1 MADETTTAE
10 EELAEELSQ
19 EHTGAGPG
27 FVLGTV
33 LGILA
38 GAAAATLFAPAT
50 GEELRHRFSEESGW
64 QEDGESAPQASGPE
78 TTVERVR
85 TLLTRVR
92 SRMKEATTEGREAAH
107 EVEEEQRARFA
118 ELTKND

>member
-10 EELAEELSQ
+10 EELVEELS
-19 EHTGAGPG
+19 EERTGAGPG
-27 FVLGTV
+27 FILGTV

-50 GEELRHRFSEESGW
+50 GEEFRHRFSEH
-64 QEDGESAPQASGPE
+64 EDGESAPRAAGSE
-78 TTVERVR
+78 TPVERVR

-92 SRMKEATTEGREAAH
+92 SRMKDATAEGREAAH
-107 EVEEEQRARFA
+107 EAEEEHLARYA

>member
-1 MADETTTAE
+1 MADEITAAE
-10 EELAEELSQ
+10 EELVEELSE
-19 EHTGAGPG
+19 EHAGAGPG
-27 FVLGTV
+27 FILGTV

-64 QEDGESAPQASGPE
+64 REDGESAPQASGPE
-78 TTVERVR
+78 TPVERVR

-92 SRMKEATTEGREAAH
+92 SRMKEATAEGREAAH